1 MIVKMRNVF
10 AHDYYK
16 LKIQTVWEVASH
28 DLPILKEQVARYISE
43 TDWDEWEKNEV
54 AVVETAVHKNIIQT
68 AERMKLRGYDITE
81 ISKITGLT
89 RDEIERL

>member
-1 MIVKMRNVF
+1 MRNVL

-16 LKIQTVWEVASH
+16 LKIQTLCEVASH
-28 DLPILKEQVARYISE
+28 DLPLLQEQVVRYISE

-54 AVVETAVHKNIIQT
+54 AIVETAVHKNIIQT
-68 AERMKLRGYDITE
+68 AERMKSRGYNTTE
-81 ISKITGLT
+81 ICKITGLT

>member
-1 MIVKMRNVF
+1 MLTGICFTPSKVR
-10 AHDYYK
+10 
-16 LKIQTVWEVASH
+16 LI
-28 DLPILKEQVARYISE
+28 ISE

-54 AVVETAVHKNIIQT
+54 AIVETAVHKNIIQT
-68 AERMKLRGYDITE
+68 AERMKSRGYDITE